1 MQIAFKSDI
10 GKNRSINQDYV
21 NCFMNDAKQTLM
33 IVCDGMGGH
42 KAGDVA
48 SEMGVSHL
56 GASWKNT
63 SFRNSEEL
71 SRWFISSI
79 QRVNDLIF
87 QKSLDFSDLDG
98 MGTTLVAAA
107 VVGKELVIANI
118 GDSRAYVYRNYRL
131 RQITEDHSLVNEF
144 IKSGEI
150 TVEEAQH
157 HPRKNILTRSVGV
170 TKKVDIDIMAMPILK
185 GDVLL
190 MCSDGLTNMLTDD
203 EISQLLKEWMP
214 LEEKAASLV
223 DKANEAGG
231 SDNITVLLADLTLRE
246 EDKLWK

>member
-21 NCFMNDAKQTLM
+21 NYFTNDAKQTLM

-56 GASWKNT
+56 GSSWKNT
-63 SFRNSEEL
+63 SFGNSEDL
-71 SRWFISSI
+71 SRWFITNI
-79 QRVNDLIF
+79 QRVNELIF

-98 MGTTLVAAA
+98 MGTTLVGAA
-107 VVGKELVIANI
+107 VIGRELVIANV
-118 GDSRAYVYRNYRL
+118 GDSRAYVYRNYKL

-144 IKSGEI
+144 VKSGEI
-150 TVEEAQH
+150 TAEEAQH

-170 TKKVDIDIMAMPILK
+170 TKKVDIDIMAMPIIK

-190 MCSDGLTNMLTDD
+190 LCSDGLTNMMNDE
-203 EISQLLKEWMP
+203 EISQLLKEWLT
-214 LEEKAASLV
+214 LEEKTASLV
-223 DKANEAGG
+223 EKANEAGG
-231 SDNITVLLADLTLRE
+231 LDNITVLLADLTNRE
-246 EDKLWK
+246 EDTLWK